1 MRFWLVIYKLIN
13 AILAFL
19 PVFRQAKDIA
29 KAVVVAVEEIAEDQA
44 SEEKKQSALK
54 LFEEAY
60 TKVFGYKPSQFVLK
74 TISWF
79 IDLTVKVLNKRFG
92 KRWLEYID
100 EVKKFLDTI

>member
-1 MRFWLVIYKLIN
+1 MRFWLVVYKLIN

-19 PVFRQAKDIA
+19 PVFRQAKDLA
-29 KAVVVAVEEIAEDQA
+29 KAVVVAIEQVAKDQT
-44 SEEKKQSALK
+44 SEEKKQGALK

-60 TKVFGYKPSQFVLK
+60 TKAFGYKPSRFVLK

-100 EVKKFLDTI
+100 EVKEFLDTI